1 MAEVKLEDIKPNSY
15 KSKTQTQSNAPK
27 ATPVVSKDS
36 VIATKKS
43 LGQKFVD
50 TFITE
55 DKEDIKT
62 WLIMDVVVP
71 GIKNTILD
79 MLSMMFFSG
88 KTSGYNRGSRG
99 RYYNSENVSYNS
111 YYKSQYNRNRYSQ
124 RGQDDGPQMAQNGKV
139 DYRNLV
145 LKRRDDA
152 ERVVYEMQRRIA
164 DFGQVSIGD
173 MLDLMEI
180 TGSYTDQN
188 WGWHD
193 ARDIGIRRVSN
204 GWLIDVAEAQPI
216 D

>member
-1 MAEVKLEDIKPNSY
+1 MAEVKLENIKPNSY
-15 KSKTQTQSNAPK
+15 KSKTQPNAPK
-27 ATPVVSKDS
+27 ATPIVSKDS
-36 VIATKKS
+36 VISTKKS

-88 KTSGYNRGSRG
+88 KSSGYGRQKN

-111 YYKSQYNRNRYSQ
+111 YYKSQYNRNRYTQ
-124 RGQDDGPQMAQNGKV
+124 RGQDDSPQMAQNGKV
-139 DYRNLV
+139 DYRNIV

-152 ERVVYEMQRRIA
+152 ERVADEMQRRIV

-188 WGWHD
+188 WGWTD
-193 ARDIGIRRVSN
+193 PRDIGIRRISN
-204 GWLIDVAEAQPI
+204 GWLIDVPEAQMLE
-216 D
+216 